1 MKKTSDA
8 RIAANTRYNIKTY
21 ERFIVSLRKIDD
33 ADILSAL
40 KELFDQGHTTT
51 ESFKI
56 LIRKGMQ

>member
-8 RIAANTRYNIKTY
+8 RIAANARYNSKTY

-33 ADILSAL
+33 ADILLAL
-40 KELFDQGHTTT
+40 KELFEQGHTTT

>member
-8 RIAANTRYNIKTY
+8 KIAANTRYNSKTY

-40 KELFDQGHTTT
+40 KELFDQGYTTT